1 MLEKFRKITSLPREK
16 LIKIV
21 IIIGLIAIAGIFLS
35 DSFSNKKS
43 EEKPSASQ
51 NVDRE
56 EYESKIEKRLEQ
68 ILSEIEGI
76 GNCKVMVTLES
87 STQSVYTADRES
99 SVNENKDSSSSS
111 DSSKY
116 VILDDNGQQALLE
129 KEIEPFVR
137 GVIVVCGGADNIN
150 VKQSVI
156 DCVSAGLG
164 ISSANISVV
173 KGGQN
178 E

>member
-1 MLEKFRKITSLPREK
+1 MLEKIKNFKNLPREK
-16 LIKIV
+16 LIKIS

-35 DSFSNKKS
+35 DSFSAQKS
-43 EEKPSASQ
+43 KDSQSSAE
-51 NVDRE
+51 VIDRD
-56 EYESKIEKRLEQ
+56 EYETNIEKRLEQ

-87 STQSVYTADRES
+87 SAQNVYTSDRES
-99 SVNENKDSSSSS
+99 SANNANDSSSYS
-111 DSSKY
+111 DSSKH

>member
-1 MLEKFRKITSLPREK
+1 MLEKIKKIKNLPREK
-16 LIKIV
+16 LIKIS
-21 IIIGLIAIAGIFLS
+21 IIVGIIAIAGIFLS
-35 DSFSNKKS
+35 DSFSSNKNTQTES
-43 EEKPSASQ
+43 TAQ
-51 NVDRE
+51 FIDRD
-56 EYESKIEKRLEQ
+56 EYESEIEKRLEQ

-87 STQSVYTADRES
+87 SAQNVYTADRES
-99 SVNENKDSSSSS
+99 SANDAKDSSSYS
-111 DSSKY
+111 DSSKH

>member
-1 MLEKFRKITSLPREK
+1 MIEKLKNIKNLPREK
-16 LIKIV
+16 LIKIALIV
-21 IIIGLIAIAGIFLS
+21 GLIAIAGIFLS
-35 DSFSNKKS
+35 DSFSSKKS
-43 EEKPSASQ
+43 EENAVSNEKI
-51 NVDRE
+51 DRE
-56 EYESKIEKRLEQ
+56 EYEIKIEKRLEQ

-76 GNCKVMVTLES
+76 GSCKVMVTLES
-87 STQSVYTADRES
+87 SAQNVYTADRES
-99 SVNENKDSSSSS
+99 SANDAKDSSSYS
-111 DSSKY
+111 DSSKH

-156 DCVSAGLG
+156 ECVSAGLG

>member
-1 MLEKFRKITSLPREK
+1 MLDRIKKIKSLPREK
-16 LIKIV
+16 LIKII
-21 IIIGLIAIAGIFLS
+21 IIIGLVAIAGIFLS
-35 DSFSNKKS
+35 DSFSAKKS
-43 EEKPSASQ
+43 EQKQVSSQ

-56 EYESKIEKRLEQ
+56 EYETKIEKRLEQ
-68 ILSEIEGI
+68 ILSEIDGI
-76 GNCKVMVTLES
+76 GSCKVMVTLES
-87 STQSVYTADRES
+87 SAQNVYTADRES
-99 SVNENKDSSSSS
+99 SANDAKDSSSYS
-111 DSSKY
+111 DSSKH

>member
-1 MLEKFRKITSLPREK
+1 MLEKIKKIKNLPREK
-16 LIKIV
+16 LIKIS
-21 IIIGLIAIAGIFLS
+21 IIVGIIAIAGIFLS
-35 DSFSNKKS
+35 DSFSANKNTQTES
-43 EEKPSASQ
+43 TAQ
-51 NVDRE
+51 FIDRD
-56 EYESKIEKRLEQ
+56 EYESEIEKRLEQ

-87 STQSVYTADRES
+87 SAQNVYTADRES
-99 SVNENKDSSSSS
+99 SANDAKDSSSYS
-111 DSSKY
+111 DSSKH

-164 ISSANISVV
+164 ISSDNISVV

>member
-1 MLEKFRKITSLPREK
+1 MLEKLKKIKSLPKEK

-35 DSFSNKKS
+35 DSFLFHKS
-43 EEKPSASQ
+43 EQTSVSSEKT
-51 NVDRE
+51 DRE

-68 ILSEIEGI
+68 ILSQIEGI
-76 GNCKVMVTLES
+76 GTCKVMVTLES
-87 STQSVYTADRES
+87 SAQSVYTADRES
-99 SVNENKDSSSSS
+99 SINEDKNSSSSS

>member
-1 MLEKFRKITSLPREK
+1 MLEKLKKIKSLPKEK

-35 DSFSNKKS
+35 DSFSSQKS
-43 EEKPSASQ
+43 EQTSVSSEKT
-51 NVDRE
+51 DRE

-68 ILSEIEGI
+68 ILSQIEGI
-76 GNCKVMVTLES
+76 GTCKVMVTLES
-87 STQSVYTADRES
+87 SAQNVYTADRES
-99 SVNENKDSSSSS
+99 SINEDKNSSSSS

>member
-1 MLEKFRKITSLPREK
+1 MLERLKNIKNLSREK
-16 LIKIV
+16 LIKI
-21 IIIGLIAIAGIFLS
+21 IIIAGLIAIAGIFIS
-35 DSFSNKKS
+35 DSFSSSKTDDA
-43 EEKPSASQ
+43 PSASEQ
-51 NVDRE
+51 LDTE
-56 EYESKIEKRLEQ
+56 QYESGIEKRLEQ
-68 ILSEIEGI
+68 ILSEIDGI
-76 GNCKVMVTLES
+76 GSCKVMVTLES
-87 STQSVYTADRES
+87 SVQNIYTADRES
-99 SVNENKDSSSSS
+99 SASDAKESSSYS
-111 DSSKY
+111 DSSKH

>member
-1 MLEKFRKITSLPREK
+1 MLEKLRKITSLPKEK

-21 IIIGLIAIAGIFLS
+21 IIIGLISIAGIFLS
-35 DSFSNKKS
+35 DSFSSSKS
-43 EEKPSASQ
+43 EEKPASQ
-51 NVDRE
+51 NTDRE
-56 EYESKIEKRLEQ
+56 EYETKIEKRLEQ
-68 ILSEIEGI
+68 ILSEIDGI
-76 GNCKVMVTLES
+76 GTCKVMVTLES
-87 STQSVYTADRES
+87 TSQNVYTADRES
-99 SVNENKDSSSSS
+99 SVNESKDSSSSS

-116 VILDDNGQQALLE
+116 VILDDDGQQALLE